1 MKKIPLIIAIL
12 LCFSTAWA
20 YDFSAVYNGTTFYF
34 NITSNT
40 APYTIEVTHNG
51 YNNIY
56 SGNVTIPSSVSYSG
70 RTYSVTKIGQNSFY
84 HCTNLTSVTIPNTV
98 TSIGNFAFY
107 GCTGLRQTNYT
118 GTIAQWCNIDF
129 GNIESNPIT
138 RSRNLYINNQLVTN
152 LVIPNTVDTIKNYAF
167 SYDSCITSVTIP
179 NSVTSIGNFAFY
191 GCTGLRQ
198 TNYTG
203 TIAQWCNIDF
213 GNIESNPITR
223 SRNLYINNQLVTN
236 LVIPNTVDTIKNY
249 AFSYDSCITSVTIPN
264 SVKSIGK
271 MAFNCCTGMTSVT
284 IPNSLTSIGEQAF
297 AACRV
302 LASVTIPKSVTSI
315 GPNAFS
321 GDTNLIS
328 VNFNADSCTIMGL
341 SGYPCFSR
349 CNNLRTVNYGNNV
362 RIIPDYA
369 FYGCTGLTSVTI
381 RRANTTIGNNAFS
394 NVSTNIPV
402 YVPCGSTSWYRN
414 QMSSF
419 SNFVE
424 FFPYTYSAV
433 SCNNAIGVVTT
444 DTAPTC
450 NNNSVWTIRASAN
463 HGFVFSRWSDSVSTN
478 PRTITVTKDTNLTAI
493 FDTISYNVVAVS
505 DDTTKG
511 VVSGGGSYNYLRT
524 ATLTATANHGF
535 AFSRWNDSVSTN
547 PRTITV
553 TKDTNLTA
561 IFDTISYNV
570 VAVSDDTTKGVVSG
584 GGSYNYLRT
593 ATLTATANHGF
604 AFSRWSD
611 SVSTNPRTIT
621 VTQDTNLTAIFDTIS
636 YNVVAVSEDT
646 IKGFVSG
653 GGTYLYMH
661 NAVITATANSGYSFS
676 HWSDGDTNVLRTLTI
691 TQDTSLVAYFTAT
704 TPPWY
709 TFSVVSEDT
718 NKGTVQVL
726 VQPTQS
732 SPQAT
737 FVALPNNGYTFTH
750 WSDGNT
756 QNPRSLTVT
765 QDTALVAYFR
775 WYDFIVSS
783 EDTAKGTV
791 QVLTQPSQSNP
802 QATLVALPNTGYT
815 FSRWSDGNTQN
826 PRSITVTQD
835 TILIAFFTSTQGI
848 AKAENVSIT
857 IYPNPASDKVTLEG
871 IGNEAD
877 IFIINA
883 LGKVVRRL
891 ENAGGTITFS
901 VGDLPKGIYF
911 VRVGNAVRKLVVD

>member
-1 MKKIPLIIAIL
+1 MIMKKIPLIIAIL

-84 HCTNLTSVTIPNTV
+84 HCTNLTSVTIPNT
-98 TSIGNFAFY
+98 
-107 GCTGLRQTNYT
+107 
-118 GTIAQWCNIDF
+118 
-129 GNIESNPIT
+129 
-138 RSRNLYINNQLVTN
+138 
-152 LVIPNTVDTIKNYAF
+152 
-167 SYDSCITSVTIP
+167 
-179 NSVTSIGNFAFY
+179 VTSIGNFAFY

-463 HGFVFSRWSDSVSTN
+463 HGFVFSRWS
-478 PRTITVTKDTNLTAI
+478 
-493 FDTISYNVVAVS
+493 
-505 DDTTKG
+505 
-511 VVSGGGSYNYLRT
+511 
-524 ATLTATANHGF
+524 
-535 AFSRWNDSVSTN
+535 DSVSTN